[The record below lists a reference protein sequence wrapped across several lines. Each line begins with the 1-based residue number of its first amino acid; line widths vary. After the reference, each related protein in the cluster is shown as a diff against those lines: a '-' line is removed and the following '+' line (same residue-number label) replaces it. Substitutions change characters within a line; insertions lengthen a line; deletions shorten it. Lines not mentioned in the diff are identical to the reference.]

1 MQLYMKQKMLSF
13 KQDFNIV
20 DSNQKPVYKVDG
32 EFLSLGR
39 KLHII
44 NMETNEEVALVKQ
57 KVLSL
62 MPQVDVFVRGQEV
75 ASIRKRI
82 TLFKPQFDIEQIGW
96 TIKGDYFAHDYIIYD
111 REGDLIAQRKKKYFA
126 MSDTFEF
133 NIDAEEVDPVMVIA
147 VVLAIDTVMDS
158 KD

>member
-20 DSNQKPVYKVDG
+20 DANQKPVYKVDG
-32 EFLSLGR
+32 ELISMGR

-44 NMETNEEVALVKQ
+44 DLETNQEVALVKQ
-57 KVLSL
+57 KVLTL
-62 MPQVDVFVRGQEV
+62 MPHVDVFVNDKHV
-75 ASIRKRI
+75 AGIRKRL
-82 TLFKPQFDIEQIGW
+82 TFFKPQFEIDQIGW
-96 TIKGDYFAHDYIIYD
+96 TIEGDYFAHDYNIYD
-111 REGDLIAQRKKKYFA
+111 REGDLIAQINKKFFA

-133 NIDAEEVDPVMVIA
+133 NIDSDEVDPVMVIA